1 MTFVTD
7 ENQVCTMDM
16 APRATVVEFPE
27 DDVDV
32 DDDGPFQL
40 TLVGG
45 GLDGTVEV
53 R

>member
-1 MTFVTD
+1 
-7 ENQVCTMDM
+7 MDM
-16 APRATVVEFPE
+16 APRGTVIEFPE
-27 DDVDV
+27 DEV

-45 GLDGTVEV
+45 GLEGTVDV